1 MTIFRILFLFQNI
14 IHIDRYQSD
23 TYPSLPLKYV
33 ENLFRKNTRFWIK
46 KENFAML
53 PYCGSVNMGLNGK
66 CFFSEQTLYHHRWYK
81 KRDDKFDNFTNM
93 EHYNLYTIISHS
105 DFLDQNFIH
114 EQFLME
120 VAAAAVPLQINH
132 HHNKCEILG
141 KSWWKCS
148 SKLYTQFWEIDSTL
162 FLIILPTYI

>member
-1 MTIFRILFLFQNI
+1 
-14 IHIDRYQSD
+14 
-23 TYPSLPLKYV
+23 
-33 ENLFRKNTRFWIK
+33 
-46 KENFAML
+46 ML

-120 VAAAAVPLQINH
+120 VAAAAAVTLQINH
-132 HHNKCEILG
+132 HHKQVWNIG
-141 KSWWKCS
+141 K
-148 SKLYTQFWEIDSTL
+148 KLMKMFIKTLHTYFWEIDSTL
-162 FLIILPTYI
+162 FLINLPLVLDISRFLSFIQKNCKWSTYFDLYL